1 MEGLAVA
8 LRRGIA
14 RVAGQDLG
22 KHLLTSV
29 LTLVAVQA
37 GEYTGEVGLF

>member
-14 RVAGQDLG
+14 RVAGQDRGEDLVG
-22 KHLLTSV
+22 L
-29 LTLVAVQA
+29 LTLVTVQA
-37 GEYTGEVGLF
+37 GDYTGEVGLF